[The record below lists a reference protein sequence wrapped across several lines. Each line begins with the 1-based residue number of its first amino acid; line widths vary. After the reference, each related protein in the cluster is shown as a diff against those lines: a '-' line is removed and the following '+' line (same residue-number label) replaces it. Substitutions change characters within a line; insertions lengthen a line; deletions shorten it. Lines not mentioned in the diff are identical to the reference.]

1 MTSAESPSP
10 SLIQEA
16 QTLKARI
23 HAGEKIPLEELKAF
37 ILKANSSLSTQ
48 RKSKE
53 TPKDSDVDFF

>member
-1 MTSAESPSP
+1 MTQPENP
-10 SLIQEA
+10 LLQEA
-16 QTLKARI
+16 QDLKARLLS
-23 HAGEKIPLEELKAF
+23 GETIPLEELKAF